1 MFKDARH
8 HYLLS
13 AEIDVEVV
21 QVPTPGG
28 VPMYAIEYTRA
39 LGSNEL
45 DEQKAT
51 YGEKIFKQER
61 GNRIKHITPCCVYNL
76 THISV

>member
-8 HYLLS
+8 HYLRS
-13 AEIDVEVV
+13 GEVDVEAV
-21 QVPTPGG
+21 QVPIPGG
-28 VPMYAIEYTRA
+28 MPMYAKEYTRA

-51 YGEKIFKQER
+51 SEKKIFKRER
-61 GNRIKHITPCCVYNL
+61 GNRIKHITQCCVYNL